1 MAVIHTGFTVKKLS
15 ILFKAK
21 LNAIRGSTRQYAMSA
36 KAEIEAQIR
45 ALQGKLKECVEK
57 RECIEMDPEF
67 TPAELVRWR
76 PSLIGTML
84 HAKRY
89 RDVDAPN
96 PASPSEMCYPLAC
109 VYEQFGLLAPGGI
122 LVREECRPNDK
133 NHWRKE
139 EEKLLCAFQE
149 MITVKLGRKNSRGSG
164 GVISLCNPDEILDRI
179 FIASSHTLPRPLN
192 TVAMRME
199 PHPPYMPYM
208 QACANTASGDAIR
221 YPSSD
226 MLIVIDH
233 YPLSVLYKEWLADKH
248 RGPPVIHPES
258 GAVATTA
265 IPSPYV
271 LAADIKASRYA
282 KAE

>member
-21 LNAIRGSTRQYAMSA
+21 LNAMRGSTRQYAMSA

-45 ALQGKLKECVEK
+45 ALQGKLKD
-57 RECIEMDPEF
+57 IEIDPEF

-84 HAKRY
+84 HAK
-89 RDVDAPN
+89 PN
-96 PASPSEMCYPLAC
+96 PALGAVSVCYGNALL
-109 VYEQFGLLAPGGI
+109 VYEQFGLLIPDGMLVARHESWPSNGCSGGGPLAI
-122 LVREECRPNDK
+122 HGSFGQHDIYAQRPTA
-133 NHWRKE
+133 
-139 EEKLLCAFQE
+139 EKLILTFQE
-149 MITVKLGRKNSRGSG
+149 MINIKQRNHEGTVIDSY
-164 GVISLCNPDEILDRI
+164 ISLCKPEEILDKI
-179 FIASSHTLPRPLN
+179 FVVSSHTLPNPLMATSVRVKRPSHFNPRTPLDD
-192 TVAMRME
+192 RL
-199 PHPPYMPYM
+199 
-208 QACANTASGDAIR
+208 R
-221 YPSSD
+221 YPSN

-258 GAVATTA
+258 GAAA

-271 LAADIKASRYA
+271 LAADIKASRCA

>member
-1 MAVIHTGFTVKKLS
+1 
-15 ILFKAK
+15 
-21 LNAIRGSTRQYAMSA
+21 MSA

-45 ALQGKLKECVEK
+45 ALQGKLKD
-57 RECIEMDPEF
+57 IEIDPEF

-84 HAKRY
+84 HAK
-89 RDVDAPN
+89 PN
-96 PASPSEMCYPLAC
+96 PALGAVSVCHGNALL
-109 VYEQFGLLAPGGI
+109 VYEQFGLLIPDGMLVARHESWPSNGCSGGGPLAI
-122 LVREECRPNDK
+122 RGSFGPLDIYAQRPAA
-133 NHWRKE
+133 
-139 EEKLLCAFQE
+139 EKLILTFQE
-149 MITVKLGRKNSRGSG
+149 MINIKQRNHEGAVIDSY
-164 GVISLCNPDEILDRI
+164 ISLCKPEEILDKI
-179 FIASSHTLPRPLN
+179 FVVSSHTLPNPLMA
-192 TVAMRME
+192 TSVRATDSRFT
-199 PHPPYMPYM
+199 PLTPL
-208 QACANTASGDAIR
+208 DDRLR
-221 YPSSD
+221 YPSN

-258 GAVATTA
+258 GAVATTT

>member
-1 MAVIHTGFTVKKLS
+1 MKKPS

-21 LNAIRGSTRQYAMSA
+21 IEVRYRVQQGQHTMSA

-45 ALQGKLKECVEK
+45 ALQGKLKEC
-57 RECIEMDPEF
+57 IEIDPEF

-84 HAKRY
+84 HAKRQS
-89 RDVDAPN
+89 DLPDPA
-96 PASPSEMCYPLAC
+96 ASPSEKTYPPQC
-109 VYEQFGLLAPGGI
+109 HVHEQFGLLVPGGMLVSRDETDDEIRYAPG
-122 LVREECRPNDK
+122 RPPPEWLLPTK
-133 NHWRKE
+133 
-139 EEKLLCAFQE
+139 EKLLYEFQE
-149 MITVKLGRKNSRGSG
+149 MIKVKVRNRDVG
-164 GVISLCNPDEILDRI
+164 LCKPDEILDRI
-179 FIASSHTLPRPLN
+179 FAASSHTLPRPVN
-192 TVAMRME
+192 TLPTVYGGPAAI
-199 PHPPYMPYM
+199 H
-208 QACANTASGDAIR
+208 CVNTASCDASFR
-221 YPSSD
+221 YPSS

-248 RGPPVIHPES
+248 RRPPVIHPES
-258 GAVATTA
+258 GAAATTATTATTA